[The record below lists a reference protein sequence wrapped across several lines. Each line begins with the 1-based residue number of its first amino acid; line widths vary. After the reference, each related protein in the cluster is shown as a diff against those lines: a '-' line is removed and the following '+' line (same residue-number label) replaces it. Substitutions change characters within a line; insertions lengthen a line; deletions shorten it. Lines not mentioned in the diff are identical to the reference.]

1 MGVFLAGPSGYS
13 RARRRACSRTFLAAP
28 QEPPRTPADLLS
40 LWDEATRLEPLV
52 RLRISE
58 PRWRTGED
66 DVPFTT
72 TPLSRA
78 LGTDPVP
85 LPCGK
90 KTADPARIPAL
101 VDGLFDFLSTGDLD
115 PVLTAV
121 HVPHL
126 IGRIHP
132 FVDGNGHTGRLL
144 MCDLLARGIWRAHT
158 RGLRRRPSRA
168 RESMG
173 RAHGLCL
180 PRPGGCGRARLVS
193 AAHARKGTDGRHA
206 SVWRVSHAVVAHRA
220 RGPIKPWHTCLG
232 KAVSHEG
239 A

>member
-144 MCDLLARGIWRAHT
+144 MCDLLARAGFGAPTLVAYVAVH
-158 RGLRRRPSRA
+158 RRR
-168 RESMG
+168 ESQWDALMDSACLG
-173 RAHGLCL
+173 RVGADE
-180 PRPGGCGRARLVS
+180 LVS
-193 AAHARKGTDGRHA
+193 FQLRMLAKAR
-206 SVWRVSHAVVAHRA
+206 AVATQA
-220 RGPIKPWHTCLG
+220 LG
-232 KAVSHEG
+232 G
-239 A
+239 

>member
-90 KTADPARIPAL
+90 KD
-101 VDGLFDFLSTGDLD
+101 
-115 PVLTAV
+115 
-121 HVPHL
+121 
-126 IGRIHP
+126 
-132 FVDGNGHTGRLL
+132 
-144 MCDLLARGIWRAHT
+144 RGSRED
-158 RGLRRRPSRA
+158 SRA
-168 RESMG
+168 RGRAVRLPLDRRPRS
-173 RAHGLCL
+173 RAHGC
-180 PRPGGCGRARLVS
+180 PRPAPHRSHTPLCGWQRAYRSFADVRPACTRDLARPHSWPTSPSIAGARVNGTRSWTLLASAGWVRTSSSRFSCACSQRHRRSPRKRLAGES
-193 AAHARKGTDGRHA
+193 CR
-206 SVWRVSHAVVAHRA
+206 
-220 RGPIKPWHTCLG
+220 RGPSC
-232 KAVSHEG
+232 EG
-239 A
+239 TY